1 MNSEEV
7 KTITPETSKSTKRR
21 TRSRKHRK
29 RRTNS
34 EMSHDEAPHENKAN
48 SEEDKL
54 TETVTHDNTVEEPTD
69 TNSSLSLENKY
80 INAGAERKRKTGVV
94 HEAGANED
102 ENIHP
107 TKIPKVTYKT
117 FICKLLQFDPSPN

>member
-1 MNSEEV
+1 MNSEKT
-7 KTITPETSKSTKRR
+7 KTITAEPSKSTKRR

-34 EMSHDEAPHENKAN
+34 ELSHEEGANENTAA

-54 TETVTHDNTVEEPTD
+54 TESVTHDNTVEEQAASS
-69 TNSSLSLENKY
+69 SSLSLENKY
-80 INAGAERKRKTGVV
+80 INAGVERKRKTGVGS
-94 HEAGANED
+94 HEAGSNED

-107 TKIPKVTYKT
+107 AKIPKV
-117 FICKLLQFDPSPN
+117 S